1 MRLRHHLFAVL
12 VILATG
18 SAALALRHPVSA
30 VCTTDPST
38 AFPGENVSVHVIPT
52 GFIPDRVLTYSF
64 TSTGGGITSNS
75 TANATV
81 VTDGL
86 EPGVYDI
93 SSLVSDDHNRKHRLY
108 ATCQAAFSIKELPKH
123 PPLMSLRVAPQ
134 AVTSGESVTVTAES
148 YSKDNRPV
156 HVNCVT
162 TKGALSGGNNLYVL
176 NTAGVPGG
184 IVDITCT
191 AQDDRDL
198 SGFADA
204 KVMVTVPPPPPPP
217 PAREYG
223 DGLFFGQ
230 DKRRPTRVDNVAKGL
245 LDRYADA
252 LTADPEAKGVVVG
265 YDKADERMPK
275 IHEHEAP
282 QFAALRAVNSKAYLV
297 EEKGIDPRRI
307 EVRTVRDG
315 TESKVIL
322 WIVPPGAKLSASN
335 AESVDELQVRAV
347 PRTEKHVARRRA
359 KRATTHAAVKAV
371 SHAVKT
377 AELAKPEAK

>member
-30 VCTTDPST
+30 VCTTVTPHRLSGRVFRFT
-38 AFPGENVSVHVIPT
+38 LYQPVF
-52 GFIPDRVLTYSF
+52 PDRVLTYSF

-75 TANATV
+75 TTNATV
-81 VTDGL
+81 ATDGL

-108 ATCQAAFSIKELPKH
+108 ATCQAAFSIKELPQH
-123 PPLMSLRVAPQ
+123 PPLMSLRVTPQ

-156 HVNCVT
+156 HVDCVT

-230 DKRRPTRVDNVAKGL
+230 DKRRPTRVDDVAKGL
-245 LDRYADA
+245 LDQLRGCVDGRSGS
-252 LTADPEAKGVVVG
+252 KGRG
-265 YDKADERMPK
+265 CR
-275 IHEHEAP
+275 
-282 QFAALRAVNSKAYLV
+282 L
-297 EEKGIDPRRI
+297 
-307 EVRTVRDG
+307 
-315 TESKVIL
+315 
-322 WIVPPGAKLSASN
+322 
-335 AESVDELQVRAV
+335 
-347 PRTEKHVARRRA
+347 
-359 KRATTHAAVKAV
+359 
-371 SHAVKT
+371 
-377 AELAKPEAK
+377 

>member
-1 MRLRHHLFAVL
+1 M
-12 VILATG
+12 
-18 SAALALRHPVSA
+18 
-30 VCTTDPST
+30 
-38 AFPGENVSVHVIPT
+38 
-52 GFIPDRVLTYSF
+52 LTYSF

-217 PAREYG
+217 QLVSMATVSSSDKTRGARRG
-223 DGLFFGQ
+223 SI
-230 DKRRPTRVDNVAKGL
+230 
-245 LDRYADA
+245 
-252 LTADPEAKGVVVG
+252 
-265 YDKADERMPK
+265 M
-275 IHEHEAP
+275 
-282 QFAALRAVNSKAYLV
+282 S
-297 EEKGIDPRRI
+297 
-307 EVRTVRDG
+307 
-315 TESKVIL
+315 
-322 WIVPPGAKLSASN
+322 
-335 AESVDELQVRAV
+335 
-347 PRTEKHVARRRA
+347 PRTSRSLRGCVDGRSGSKGRGCR
-359 KRATTHAAVKAV
+359 
-371 SHAVKT
+371 
-377 AELAKPEAK
+377 L